1 MNLDVAIA
9 SACERVPGLVRGVLL
24 MLPEGFL
31 LAGVG
36 DKGILDL
43 EPLMRSATRCFSS
56 KTRPSFGSHSD
67 GLELTEYMFVI
78 RDQVVV
84 MQRGRRDP
92 RLALACMCT
101 RESNL
106 NFALSTS
113 RLALR
118 DIEDQVDLKTWG
130 L

>member
-1 MNLDVAIA
+1 MNLDVATEE
-9 SACERVPGLVRGVLL
+9 ACERVPGLVRGVLL
-24 MLPEGFL
+24 LLPEGFL

-43 EPLMRSATRCFSS
+43 EPLMRSAARCFSS
-56 KTRPSFGSHSD
+56 KSRPCVAGHAD

-78 RDQVVV
+78 RDQMVV
-84 MQRGRRDP
+84 MQRGQRDP
-92 RLALACMCT
+92 RLALAVMCT

-106 NFALSTS
+106 NYALSTS

-118 DIEDQVDLKTWG
+118 EIESRIDLTSWG